1 VKLRSIL
8 PYLAIAIVAI
18 GIDQW
23 IKRLVENGM
32 ALHEQIDL
40 LPFLALYHARNT
52 GIAFS
57 LLADFGDVG
66 LILVALA
73 VIAVVLALAARTTER
88 QVLAR
93 AGFALVV
100 GGAIGNLIDRA
111 TFGYVIDYILFHT
124 PVWSFAIFNLADA
137 FITVGA
143 GLVLL
148 QELVDW
154 RRGDGTREPEPPSGR

>member
-1 VKLRSIL
+1 VKLRAIF
-8 PYLAIAIVAI
+8 PYLLVAVAAVA
-18 GIDQW
+18 IDQW
-23 IKRLVENGM
+23 VKRFVENGM
-32 ALHEQIDL
+32 ALHEQVDL
-40 LPFLALYHARNT
+40 LPFLALYHTRNT

-66 LILVALA
+66 LVLVALA
-73 VIAVVLALAARTTER
+73 VTAVVLALAARTTDR

-111 TFGYVIDYILFHT
+111 TLGYVIDYILFHT

-148 QELVDW
+148 QEFVDW
-154 RRGDGTREPEPPSGR
+154 RRDRDTREPEPPTGR